1 MPADT
6 AVSGFSLIPLAV
18 NSVTLACIDPAIS
31 CSSGLYCDG
40 GTLQNTIDIKLLLR
54 DARRDLAETLEAL
67 RVSEATS
74 RAQAEQLRKVSNELS
89 ATLNTAG
96 IGITRCSRD
105 LRYLRAN
112 ETYATIAGLPL
123 SRIIGRPIVEVIGE
137 AAFSTIFPY
146 IERALAGKRVEY
158 ETEIPFHYGAGRSF
172 YRVVYVPD
180 RDAEGSVIGWIAC
193 VVDITS
199 SKQAEARLAERNAQL
214 DLAGKIAG
222 IGSFAYDHATRK
234 LQLSPGFATIYGLPE
249 SLLEISREDWRAL
262 VHPDDLPQLDALTR
276 RAFANRE
283 SELVLVFRILRH
295 GEVRW
300 IESRLLISY
309 NESGKAARWI
319 GAQID
324 VTDRKLAEQALAER
338 NAQFELARRA
348 ARVGDYTYDI
358 SAGTMRFARTS
369 MANFDL
375 SDSSMEIGA
384 QEWYSRIHR
393 DDVQRLR
400 AEHIR
405 AFKERRPE
413 LVSEFRV
420 VRPGGEARWIEAR
433 SLIAY
438 DDAGR
443 AERLTGIYIDV
454 TERRKAE
461 DHKSLLIAELDHRVK
476 NVLACVAAIAE
487 RSRECSRSAD
497 EFIDVLN
504 DRIKSLAN
512 THALLSHSRW
522 QGVTLSELVR
532 SELAFCGKDESVS
545 IKGAEVVIAAEATQP
560 IAMVLHEL
568 TTNAAKYGALSNDH
582 GRVRVRWC
590 LSRGPSRAK
599 LVIEWKEIGGRRI
612 ATPIASGYGTSV
624 IRDLIPYELGGAVHY
639 VFASDGIRCTLEIP
653 ACWVSGKA

>member
-1 MPADT
+1 
-6 AVSGFSLIPLAV
+6 
-18 NSVTLACIDPAIS
+18 
-31 CSSGLYCDG
+31 
-40 GTLQNTIDIKLLLR
+40 LQNTIDIKLLLGHT
-54 DARRDLAETLEAL
+54 RRDLAETLEAL

-74 RAQAEQLRKVSNELS
+74 RAQAEQLSKVSDELS

-123 SRIIGRPIVEVIGE
+123 SRIVERPIVEVMGE
-137 AAFSTIFPY
+137 AAFSTILPY
-146 IERALAGKRVEY
+146 IERVLAGERVEY
-158 ETEIPFHYGAGRSF
+158 ESEIPFHYGAERSF

-180 RDAEGSVIGWIAC
+180 RDADGSIVGWIAC
-193 VVDITS
+193 VADITS

-214 DLAGKIAG
+214 DLVGKITR
-222 IGSFAYDHATRK
+222 IGSFTYDHNTKK
-234 LQLSPGFATIYGLPE
+234 LQLSPGCVAIYGLPE
-249 SLLEISREDWRAL
+249 GTLEISREDWRAL

-276 RAFANRE
+276 RAMANRE
-283 SELVLVFRILRH
+283 SELVLEFRIFRH

-309 NESGKAARWI
+309 DESGKAIRRI

-338 NAQFELARRA
+338 NAQFEFARRA

-369 MANFDL
+369 MATSGR
-375 SDSSMEIGA
+375 SDSTMEITA
-384 QEWYSRIHR
+384 QRWHSRIHR

-420 VRPGGEARWIEAR
+420 VRAGGETRWIEAR
-433 SLIAY
+433 GLIAY
-438 DDAGR
+438 DDTGR

-476 NVLACVAAIAE
+476 NVLACVTAIAE
-487 RSRECSRSAD
+487 RSRESSRSAE
-497 EFIDVLN
+497 EFIHVLN

-512 THALLSHSRW
+512 THSLLSRSRW
-522 QGVTLSELVR
+522 QGVTLSDLVR

-560 IAMVLHEL
+560 MVMVLHEL
-568 TTNAAKYGALSNDH
+568 ATNAAKYGALSNDH
-582 GRVRVRWC
+582 GRLRVQWR
-590 LSRGPSRAK
+590 LLRGPSRGK
-599 LVIEWKEIGGRRI
+599 LVIEWKEIAGRRV
-612 ATPIASGYGTSV
+612 AAPNASGYGTSV

-639 VFASDGIRCTLEIP
+639 IFAADGIRCTLEIP
-653 ACWVSGKA
+653 ARWVSGKA